1 VHVLL
6 EVEERLPAIKYG
18 GTSRVVWWLGKALV
32 ELGHRV
38 TFLALPGSQ
47 CDFACVIE
55 RPTGDDWANR
65 IPDDIDLVHIH
76 SDPDEHPELPVPQLT
91 TFHGNSRP
99 GQKHHVNTVFIS
111 ANQAARNGGEVYVHH
126 GLDFDAY
133 PAPDLDL
140 ARESLVFL
148 AKAAWKV
155 KNVQG
160 AIRIA
165 RLAGL
170 PLDVAGG
177 TRLNFNMGFR
187 FTWDRNV
194 SFHGMIDDQQKA
206 SLLNRASALLFPVRW
221 HEPFG
226 LAVIE
231 ALYFGCAVLGTPY
244 GSLPELV
251 PPDVGYLSASE
262 SELAD
267 VAKSAADRFSA
278 ARCHQ
283 YARDRFSAARMATDY
298 VTLYEQVAG
307 GQCLHACAP
316 AAPKIPTVKYLPFVR

>member
-1 VHVLL
+1 MHVLL

-47 CDFACVIE
+47 CDFAKVIE
-55 RPTGDDWANR
+55 RPPGDDWADN

-76 SDPDEHPELPVPQLT
+76 SDPDEIPELSVPQLT

-99 GQKHHVNTVFIS
+99 GQHHHVNTVFIS
-111 ANQAARNGGEVYVHH
+111 ANQAARNGGEVFVHH
-126 GLDFDAY
+126 GLDFGAY
-133 PAPDLDL
+133 PAPDLQR
-140 ARESLVFL
+140 ARPSLVFL

-155 KNVQG
+155 KNVRG

-165 RLAGL
+165 RAAGL

-177 TRLNFNMGFR
+177 TRLNLNMGFR

-194 SFHGMIDDQQKA
+194 SFHGMVDDHQKA
-206 SLLNRASALLFPVRW
+206 SLLNRASALIFPVRW

-251 PPDVGYLSASE
+251 EPEVGFLSASE
-262 SELAD
+262 AELAE
-267 VAKSAADRFSA
+267 AASSAAERFSAEQCHQYAQDRFSA
-278 ARCHQ
+278 
-283 YARDRFSAARMATDY
+283 SRMASDY
-298 VTLYEQVAG
+298 VKLYEQVAG
-307 GQCLHACAP
+307 GQCLHVQPP
-316 AAPKIPTVKYLPFVR
+316 AAPMIPTVKYLPFVS